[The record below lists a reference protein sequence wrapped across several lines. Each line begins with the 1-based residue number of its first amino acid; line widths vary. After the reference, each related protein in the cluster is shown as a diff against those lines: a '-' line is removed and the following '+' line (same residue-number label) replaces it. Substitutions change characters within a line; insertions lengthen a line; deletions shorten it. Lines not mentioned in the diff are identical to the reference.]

1 MTVPEHL
8 KHDVESMPDAPGCYL
23 MHDRRDRIVYVG
35 KAKSLRARVRQY
47 FNGHD
52 HRAFV
57 AQIDPVVRR
66 IEWVVTQTEKE
77 ALLLESTLIKKHLPR
92 FNLNLKDDRR
102 FLLLRIGRD
111 HDYPRVEAVR
121 RKKADG
127 ARYFGPYDSAGQL
140 RRTLRIL
147 ERHFQLRSCTDGEF
161 KRRKRVC
168 LDYEIG
174 RCSGPCV
181 LPVSQEDYRH
191 DVDAA
196 SQFLRGRPAPLKR
209 LLKTRMEA
217 AAEALEYERAGRL
230 RDELQAVEY
239 SLERQS
245 VVLGTTEDLD
255 IIAIR
260 ADGDQATAVVLT
272 VRGGALQGKH
282 VSVFDRMHLPQD
294 ELLRSFLLAYYDPE
308 GASSEVPPTILCDW
322 KQNSEVML
330 SWLSDQRAGASVR
343 LYRPRRGSKSDLFQM
358 AEKNAEQELSRHQT
372 RRSERSR
379 ALADLAR
386 VLRLEAPPLVIDALD
401 ISTFQ
406 GRQTVAGR
414 VRYDEG
420 KRDPN
425 GTRRLKIDGADAGDD
440 FSAMKRAVKRFY
452 GAHPDEL
459 PDLLLIDG
467 GRAQLGAVVKAFEE
481 IGLRQPVIVGLAK
494 SRRLTDGRGFDGAS
508 VFGGNQEGRSPE
520 RLFRPHRKNPL
531 RTRPEDPGMALLIRM
546 RDEVHDTAIRYHR
559 QRRQKSIKRSVLDDI
574 EGVGPQR
581 RRALLRHFGSV
592 EGLRRAQLQHLRKVP
607 GISAALARRIM
618 LALNQQT
625 SE

>member
-8 KHDVESMPDAPGCYL
+8 QNDVESMPEAPGCYL
-23 MHDRRDRIVYVG
+23 MHDRRDRVVYVG
-35 KAKSLRARVRQY
+35 KAKSLRIRVRQY

-57 AQIDPVVRR
+57 AQIDPIVRR
-66 IEWVVTQTEKE
+66 IECVVTQTEKE

-111 HDYPRVEAVR
+111 HDYPRVEPVR
-121 RKKADG
+121 RKRSDG

-161 KRRKRVC
+161 RRRKRVC

-181 LPVSQEDYRH
+181 LPVPPETYRED
-191 DVDAA
+191 VEAA
-196 SQFLRGRPAPLKR
+196 AQFLRGRPAPLKR
-209 LLKTRMEA
+209 LLRSRMEA
-217 AAEALEYERAGRL
+217 ASEALEYEKAARI
-230 RDELQAVEY
+230 RDELKAVDH

-245 VVLGTTEDLD
+245 VVLPAREDLD
-255 IIAIR
+255 VIAVC
-260 ADGDQATAVVLT
+260 AEGDQATAVVLT

-282 VSVFDRMHLPQD
+282 VSTFDRMHLAHND
-294 ELLRSFLLAYYDPE
+294 LLRGFLLAFYDEE
-308 GASSEVPPTILCDW
+308 GAASEVPPLILCDW
-322 KQNSEVML
+322 KEDPSVMA
-330 SWLSDQRAGASVR
+330 SWLSDQRSGARVR
-343 LYRPRRGSKSDLFQM
+343 ISHPQRGAKADLFTM
-358 AEKNAEQELSRHQT
+358 ANENAAQELSRHQS

-379 ALADLAR
+379 ALSDLAR
-386 VLRLEAPPLVIDALD
+386 ILRLEAPPLVIDALD

-414 VRYDEG
+414 VRYHEG
-420 KRDPN
+420 KRDPS
-425 GTRRLKIDGADAGDD
+425 GTRHLRIEGADARDD
-440 FSAMKRAVKRFY
+440 FSAMGRAIKRFY

-467 GRAQLGAVVKAFEE
+467 GRAQLSAVVKAFES
-481 IGLRQPVIVGLAK
+481 IGLRQPVMVGLAK
-494 SRRLTDGRGFDGAS
+494 ARRLAPGRGFDGAS
-508 VFGGNQEGRSPE
+508 VFGEGQQERSPE
-520 RLFRPHRKNPL
+520 RLFFPNRKNPL
-531 RTRPEDPGMALLIRM
+531 KATPDDPGMALLIRM

-559 QRRQKSIKRSVLDDI
+559 KRRSKATKHSLLDEID
-574 EGVGPQR
+574 GVGPQR
-581 RRALLRHFGSV
+581 RRALLKRFGSLQ
-592 EGLRRAQLQHLRKVP
+592 GLRQASAEDISAVP
-607 GISAALARRIM
+607 GISLALATRIVS
-618 LALNQQT
+618 ALT
-625 SE
+625 